1 MNILISDTLPDIC
14 RELLEEKQI
23 AVTYRPDLSAE
34 ELLDTI
40 SDFEGLIV
48 RSGTQVTADVIRRG
62 KKLKVV
68 GRAGSG
74 VDNIDV
80 GEATE
85 NGVAVLNCVGANTL
99 SAAEHTLA
107 LLISLA
113 RQIPAAHQSLRQGRW
128 DRAKFK
134 GVELNGKTY
143 GIIGLGKIGVEIARR
158 AQAFDMTTISHDP
171 LIPPEVFK
179 DARVESVSL
188 EDLLNRSDF
197 ISIHVPLLPETKHL
211 IGVKELQ
218 MCKKSL
224 RLINTSR
231 GGIVDETALYQALS
245 EGRIA
250 GAALDVFEVEPPVDN
265 ALLSLENVIAT
276 PHLGASTYEAQERV
290 AKGIAERVSRFLL
303 DGTAK
308 DLVNPEVQTS
318 T

>member
-14 RELLEEKQI
+14 RQILEEKEMT
-23 AVTYRPDLSAE
+23 VTYRPDLAAD
-34 ELLDTI
+34 ELLEI
-40 SDFEGLIV
+40 IGDFEGLIV
-48 RSGTQVTADVIRRG
+48 RSGTKVTADVIRRG
-62 KKLKVV
+62 EKLKVI
-68 GRAGSG
+68 GRAGTG

-80 GEATE
+80 DAATE
-85 NGVAVLNCVGANTL
+85 EGIAVLNCLGANTL
-99 SAAEHTLA
+99 SAAEHTFA

-113 RQIPAAHQSLRQGRW
+113 RQIPPAHQSLRERRW
-128 DRAKFK
+128 DRSQYK

-158 AQAFDMTTISHDP
+158 AQAFDMTTISYDP
-171 LIPPEVFK
+171 LIPAEVFN
-179 DARVESVSL
+179 DAGVESVSL
-188 EDLLNRSDF
+188 EDLLKRSDF

-211 IGVKELQ
+211 IGAEQLQ

-245 EGRIA
+245 EGRIS
-250 GAALDVFEVEPPVDN
+250 GAALDVFEVEPPFDSRLL
-265 ALLSLENVIAT
+265 ALDNVIAT

-290 AKGIAERVSRFLL
+290 AQGIAERVSNFLL
-303 DGTAK
+303 DGK
-308 DLVNPEVQTS
+308 VQDLVNPDVQIS